1 MTSAD
6 LPAHIEAERASD
18 FNRAYVF
25 AISITAALGG
35 LMFGYDWVVIGG
47 AEPFYE
53 KYFHLESTFQIGWAM
68 SSALIGA
75 LFGATSAGV
84 LSDKFGR
91 KPILLASGLRFVL
104 TSIGTGLATHFDLF
118 VINRL
123 LGGHR
128 HGVKSVSARGSC
140 ARQQPDL

>member
-6 LPAHIEAERASD
+6 LPAHIEAERVSD

-53 KYFHLESTFQIGWAM
+53 KYFHLESAFQIGWAM

-84 LSDKFGR
+84 LSFKRQVRTQTHIACLRAAVRSHLHRDRPCDPFRLVCNKQASEGPSAWRQICLRSR
-91 KPILLASGLRFVL
+91 KLRPP
-104 TSIGTGLATHFDLF
+104 AT
-118 VINRL
+118 
-123 LGGHR
+123 
-128 HGVKSVSARGSC
+128 
-140 ARQQPDL
+140 